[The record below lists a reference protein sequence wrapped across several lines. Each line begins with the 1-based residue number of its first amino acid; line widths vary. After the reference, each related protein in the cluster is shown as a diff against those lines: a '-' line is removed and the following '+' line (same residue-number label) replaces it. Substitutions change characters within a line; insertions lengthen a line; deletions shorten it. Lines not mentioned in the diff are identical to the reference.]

1 MTPCGAL
8 RVRDLVGAAA
18 LLHLGYSW
26 FMRPWHLQWGASAD
40 EVRRPMPGDE
50 LVPHPTVCATRGITI
65 DAPSEDVWPWL
76 VQMGAYTR
84 AGWYSYD
91 RFDNAGRP
99 SADRI
104 IPELQTLRVGDVMLT
119 SPETGFVVRAIQ
131 SGRSIVLDID
141 HDGSRIT
148 SVPLVSP
155 TLDGRTRLVFRVRAY
170 FRPGHRLFG
179 LAFDLGDFIF
189 MRRQMIG
196 IKRRAEAL
204 STAGGAAASRR

>member
-76 VQMGAYTR
+76 VQMGGYTR

-119 SPETGFVVRAIQ
+119 SPETGFVVRPSNPAD
-131 SGRSIVLDID
+131 RS
-141 HDGSRIT
+141 SST
-148 SVPLVSP
+148 S
-155 TLDGRTRLVFRVRAY
+155 TT
-170 FRPGHRLFG
+170 
-179 LAFDLGDFIF
+179 
-189 MRRQMIG
+189 
-196 IKRRAEAL
+196 
-204 STAGGAAASRR
+204 TARASRAFHWCHRRWTGGRDWSSGSAPTSGPGTGCSASHSTSATSSSCAAR